1 MIDQKTINQPVIR
14 RLPITP
20 QRVALIRVWNDL
32 LILIIAF
39 IFLNPLMINTAA
51 RIILGS
57 AAGMFIGSLL
67 GYFLIQQG
75 RQLIG
80 MGFVI
85 YGLLFGLTTISIFV
99 EGLGPFALVT
109 MVLVTTL
116 SVSYAIPVR
125 RAIEAISAS
134 LVLGIFSL
142 VFDLYMRSSE
152 LRSLVAPPQ
161 LISSL
166 WFVTLIL
173 VGIILYFV
181 VQQFPFFSLRTKMI
195 TAFAVTT
202 ILALA
207 VLGFLN
213 SRSVQR
219 VLTDEANTSLL
230 NAASQTEDTLRQY
243 MTTNFQSIKTEANLP
258 GLIDFLSAS
267 ESERIELAPQI
278 QDTLAVL
285 ANKNPEF
292 ILSYALLDLQGNVLA
307 DTQTD
312 HVATNEA
319 HLSIFKDALN
329 RGEPVL
335 SPVEIDPFYSEPSL
349 YFGTP
354 VFQDSSAIG
363 VLRVR
368 YSADILQNII
378 AKSNGRGGTDSFAV
392 LFDEHYIHLAHG
404 TEPSTIFTSV
414 APLDNIIFEGLV
426 EDRRLPDKPSGEIFL
441 DLVDLEANLKTAQSS
456 ETGPTYFEATDIATG
471 DLLNQVVVLNM
482 QQPAW
487 LLAFFQPQEVYLGP
501 IKALANNTILLGLM
515 SGFGAVVLGI
525 VLTQILTRP
534 ILNLTETAQQ
544 VSKGNFEAKVEIS
557 TEDEIGALGKTFN
570 TMTVQLQNLIANLES
585 QVETRTKSLLNQTA
599 QLRASAEVARD
610 ISSEQNLQNLL
621 NRASDLIRDRFG
633 YYHVGLYLID
643 SRVEYADL
651 VASTDHPGIR
661 LLEAD
666 HRYKVD
672 TESNVGYVCII
683 GEALIASTEE
693 DTAPLN
699 FHPLLPNSQSELI
712 LPLNL
717 GTQTLGAIDIHS
729 TNPSSFSKED
739 VQIFQTLGDQ
749 IAISIQKA
757 RFQEEIQETLNEL
770 EAAYGTFTRETWQ
783 HFIQQRKNISGYRYN
798 RKKVETVLNPTQEVV
813 KAWNAGERIFTHK
826 KSSKKD
832 DQDTSILAIPM
843 KVRGEVVGVL
853 NVEFE
858 STQIPADT
866 TELVTEVADRL
877 GLILENARLIE
888 TAQKQVER
896 EQLTSHITNTIRQ
909 SLDMDMVLQTAVQEI
924 GKNLGL
930 AEVEL
935 RLGNLDQMPN
945 TDHDQTNGKQSPDLT
960 RN

>member
-1 MIDQKTINQPVIR
+1 MIDQKTINPPDIR

-20 QRVALIRVWNDL
+20 QRIALIRVWNDL
-32 LILIIAF
+32 LLVILAF
-39 IFLNPLMINTAA
+39 IFLNPILNNPAA
-51 RIILGS
+51 RIIIGS
-57 AAGMFIGSLL
+57 AAGMFIGSML
-67 GYFLIQQG
+67 GYFLIREG

-85 YGLLFGLTTISIFV
+85 YGFLFGLTTISIFV
-99 EGLGPFALVT
+99 DGLGPFALVT

-142 VFDLYMRSSE
+142 VFDLYWRSSE
-152 LRSLVAPPQ
+152 LGSLVAPPQ
-161 LISSL
+161 LITSL

-173 VGIILYFV
+173 VGIIFYFII
-181 VQQFPFFSLRTKMI
+181 QQFPYFSLRTKMI

-219 VLTDEANTSLL
+219 VLTVEAKDSLL
-230 NAASQTEDTLRQY
+230 NAASQTEETLRQY
-243 MTTNFQSIKTEANLP
+243 ITTNFQSIKTEANLP
-258 GLIDFLSAS
+258 VMIDFLSAS
-267 ESERIELAPQI
+267 ENERQELVPQI
-278 QDTLAVL
+278 QDTLSAL
-285 ANKNPEF
+285 ADKNPDY
-292 ILSYALLDLQGNVLA
+292 IYSYAVLDLQGNVLA
-307 DTQTD
+307 DTQTSHID
-312 HVATNEA
+312 SNEA
-319 HLSIFKDALN
+319 DLSIFKDVVN
-329 RGEPVL
+329 RSETIL
-335 SPVEIDPFYSEPSL
+335 SPVEIDPFSSEPSL

-354 VFQDSSAIG
+354 VFQNTTPIG

-368 YSADILQNII
+368 YNADILQNII
-378 AKSNGRGGTDSFAV
+378 AKSNGLGGTDSFAV
-392 LFDEHYIHLAHG
+392 LFDEYFIHLAHG

-414 APLDNIIFEGLV
+414 APLETSVFEGLIA
-426 EDRRLPDKPSGEIFL
+426 ERRIPDQDPDATFL
-441 DLVDLEANLKTAQSS
+441 DLFDLEANLITAQSS
-456 ETGPTYFEATDIATG
+456 NNASTFFEATDIATG

-482 QQPAW
+482 QQPSW
-487 LLAFFQPQEVYLGP
+487 LLAFFQPKEVYLGP
-501 IKALANNTILLGLM
+501 IESLANNTILLGLM

-585 QVETRTKSLLNQTA
+585 QVETRTKSLRNQTA

-610 ISSEQNLQNLL
+610 IASEQKLQNLL
-621 NRASDLIRDRFG
+621 DRASDLIKDRFG
-633 YYHVGLYLID
+633 YYHVGIYLID
-643 SRVEYADL
+643 PKGEYANL
-651 VASTDHPGIR
+651 VASTDQPGIR
-661 LLEAD
+661 LIQAE
-666 HRYKVD
+666 HRYKIEG
-672 TESNVGYVCII
+672 ESNVGYACMI
-683 GEALIASTEE
+683 GEALIASISE
-693 DTAPLN
+693 DTAPLI

-712 LPLNL
+712 LPLKL
-717 GTQTLGAIDIHS
+717 GTQTLGVIDIHS
-729 TNPSSFSKED
+729 TNPTSFSQED
-739 VQIFQTLGDQ
+739 VQIFQTLADQ

-757 RFQEEIQETLNEL
+757 RYQEEIQETLHEL
-770 EAAYGTFTRETWQ
+770 ETAYGTFTRETWQ
-783 HFIQQRKNISGYRYN
+783 NFVQPRKNVSGYRYN
-798 RKKVETVLNPTQEVV
+798 RNKVETVKIPTPEVIE
-813 KAWNAGERIFTHK
+813 AWNAGERIVAHK
-826 KSSKKD
+826 KSSGNSD
-832 DQDTSILAIPM
+832 PGTSTLAIPM
-843 KVRGEVVGVL
+843 KVRGEVIGVL

-858 STQIPADT
+858 SDQIPTDT
-866 TELVTEVADRL
+866 TDLVTEIADRL

-935 RLGNLDQMPN
+935 RLGNLNRMPKNDQ
-945 TDHDQTNGKQSPDLT
+945 DQSNGTPSTDLT
-960 RN
+960 RD